1 MFSEE
6 LRAWNKAIL
15 DVFYSKAAFGQ
26 LVYLDLDQ
34 DAVDQVCAAMGAGKT
49 VDDLVDSV
57 KQAINFSG
65 TSSFTLDM
73 FHSETKI
80 WLSAFRKSGDMTL
93 VPPMLAFL
101 AVTVM
106 AAERMGEGD
115 TSPNAYY
122 KHLFDILKL
131 TEDQIRERSNLEHA
145 YRENIVY
152 LWHAFNYW
160 LSVQDG
166 ARGIPT
172 AYAISHPYAS
182 IPLSQAL
189 LRATDR
195 LKLPA
200 FFDHFGLPA
209 GATLSPDEMET
220 LFDEWTKKEAS
231 GTSAGLRNLWQRG
244 QARAKISEL
253 LVEELADWDGT
264 FPEHGYRRRTT
275 TFDPRHSFVSQ
286 KLRIMLFLANRMGT
300 RSLSF
305 DLTAGLNLAQRGY
318 GSDFDLIDHE
328 TPVSLR
334 QITDSI
340 AGLQNPTDFSL
351 ENILG
356 AVVELK
362 ARNSESIFRRD
373 PKRIVALS
381 FDESTNAYREVDR
394 LNLGQDAY
402 VLVRNEGTLPEET
415 VAFLARNARPGFSV
429 VSGSGPG
436 IPENWVLF
444 EGVQIL
450 GLDDEKYRRKFDA
463 LMPNA
468 VSQLLLAG
476 GVRLPSY
483 RSQTKWLATR
493 PPEIRALSRSHQKI
507 SVVVRAL
514 NEIENSELSSFT
526 FESSTGTIFQ
536 RLDGFEFIDGEY
548 QVILYEGDTP
558 VNFKRMYLK
567 SSGNPDLASA
577 LNAKHI
583 SHVPAKQNERFVF
596 EGIEGEYDLP
606 KITGAL
612 STMPYAHLIDEESFE
627 TLRAKWDV
635 VDETPQSDPLFQ
647 LPEADKS
654 SCIYTGEHHLNLPTP
669 KKTQKTII
677 GTCVNCGFQRVLPAW
692 PWNAP
697 QKGSLNRAS
706 SEATQPISIQVAPA
720 ISTENSLLDWSAI
733 LGVLGHS
740 VGGAF
745 SLIESALSGLVTD
758 SVSTRQLLEGIENL
772 GLIEVSRNSAGLPD
786 LWRVTEPQ
794 ILIPHTGSNSALIL
808 GIPGSEMKKRILSET
823 RNLGLEFGST
833 VPAPLISIPFENRRQ
848 VKALAKA
855 LGAPFIDNAAENLA
869 ASLPPLS
876 AYIESTQS
884 SSIHS
889 VNQVYSFDL
898 ELGTWVEVD
907 GIQPGAIK
915 AGDGRRFS
923 YYFANKEMIARD
935 RAISG
940 SATIV
945 KYLAANNLRQSLLD
959 YNVTHEAAIAPLGA
973 RVPGLYARPLLLC
986 AGKLDSMARLKSK
999 DGSERRAHKYAN
1011 VPHSIWAHISN
1022 LLST

>member
-1 MFSEE
+1 MFNEE
-6 LRAWNKAIL
+6 LWAWNRAIL

-34 DAVDQVCAAMGAGKT
+34 DAVDQVCAAMGNGKT

-65 TSSFTLDM
+65 NASFILDE
-73 FHSETKI
+73 FRAETAI
-80 WLSAFRKSGDMTL
+80 WLAAFRKSGDTTL

-122 KHLFDILKL
+122 KHLFDILKIAD
-131 TEDQIRERSNLEHA
+131 DQTRERNYLENA

-220 LFDEWTKKEAS
+220 LFDEWTKKEAG
-231 GTSAGLRNLWQRG
+231 GTSAGLRNLWQKG

-264 FPEHGYRRRTT
+264 FPEHGYRRNST

-286 KLRIMLFLANRMGT
+286 KLRIMLFLANRMGK

-305 DLTAGLNLAQRGY
+305 DLTASINLAQRGY
-318 GSDFDLIDHE
+318 NTDFELIGQAALV
-328 TPVSLR
+328 PFR
-334 QITDSI
+334 QISDSV

-362 ARNSESIFRRD
+362 AQNSGSVFRRD
-373 PKRIVALS
+373 PKRIVVLS

-394 LNLGQDAY
+394 LNFGQDAY
-402 VLVRNEGTLPEET
+402 VLVRNEGTLPEEAF
-415 VAFLARNARPGFSV
+415 AFLTRNARPGFSV
-429 VSGSGPG
+429 FRDSDAG

-450 GLDDEKYRRKFDA
+450 GLDEEKHRRKFDA

-483 RSQTKWLATR
+483 RSQTKWLGTR

-507 SVVVRAL
+507 SVVIRAL
-514 NEIENSELSSFT
+514 NEIENAELSSFT
-526 FESSTGTIFQ
+526 FESSTGTLFQ
-536 RLDGFEFIDGEY
+536 RLDGFDFIDGEY
-548 QVILYEGDTP
+548 QVVLYEGNTP

-567 SSGNPDLASA
+567 SSADPDLASA
-577 LNAKHI
+577 LNAKSI
-583 SHVPAKQNERFVF
+583 SHVPAKQNENFVF
-596 EGIEGEYDLP
+596 EGLEGEFDLP
-606 KITGAL
+606 KIIGAL
-612 STMPYAHLIDEESFE
+612 STLTGGNLIDEESFE
-627 TLRAKWDV
+627 TVRAKWDV
-635 VDETPQSDPLFQ
+635 VDEALQSSPLFQ
-647 LPEADKS
+647 LPEADKA

-669 KKTQKTII
+669 RKEQKTII

-697 QKGSLNRAS
+697 QKGSFSPAS
-706 SEATQPISIQVAPA
+706 SEAPQSKAGQVSQA
-720 ISTENSLLDWSAI
+720 ISTESSSLDWSSI

-740 VGGAF
+740 VGGAY
-745 SLIESALSGLVTD
+745 SLIENALSGLATNA
-758 SVSTRQLLEGIENL
+758 VSTRQLLEGIENL
-772 GLIEVSRNSAGLPD
+772 GLIEVSRDHAGLPD

-794 ILIPHTGSNSALIL
+794 VLIPHGTSDSAIIL
-808 GIPGSEMKKRILSET
+808 GIPGREMKNRIQFEAQ
-823 RNLGLEFGST
+823 NLGLEYGST
-833 VPAPLISIPFENRRQ
+833 SPAPLIVMPFENKNQ
-848 VKALAKA
+848 VEALAKT

-869 ASLPPLS
+869 VSLPPLS
-876 AYIESTQS
+876 AYIESTQTS
-884 SSIHS
+884 AIHS
-889 VNQVYSFDL
+889 VNQVYSFDF
-898 ELGTWVEVD
+898 ESGTWVEVD
-907 GIQPGAIK
+907 GLKPGAIK

-923 YYFANKEMIARD
+923 YYFANKEMIEGD
-935 RAISG
+935 RAIAS

-945 KYLAANNLRQSLLD
+945 KYLAANNLGQSLLD
-959 YNVTHEAAIAPLGA
+959 YNTTNEAALAPLGA

-986 AGKLDSMARLKSK
+986 AGKLDSMAKLKSK
-999 DGSERRAHKYAN
+999 DGTERRAHKYAA
-1011 VPHSIWAHISN
+1011 VPHSIWSHISN
-1022 LLST
+1022 LLTT